1 MKRVLCAF
9 IGLTFFGF
17 SMAQSAPKVN
27 ERALREAMEMHLKD
41 APSARF
47 KNIRQKKTEANTPGI
62 WDICGEVNAKN
73 SYGGYAGFET
83 FVGAT
88 LKEGKDPVQY
98 FVVRVGGVADQMC
111 AQKFG
116 N

>member
-9 IGLTFFGF
+9 LGLTAFGF
-17 SMAQSAPKVN
+17 SIAQSAPKVN
-27 ERALREAMEMHLKD
+27 ERALREAMEIHLKD

-47 KNIRQKKTEANTPGI
+47 KNIRQQKTEAKIPGM
-62 WDICGEVNAKN
+62 WDICGEVNSKN

-83 FVGAT
+83 FVGST
-88 LKEGKDPVQY
+88 IKEGKEPVQY

-111 AQKFG
+111 AQKFDR
-116 N
+116 